1 MILIISEDIDH
12 TTNKV
17 LEWLYSNGACN
28 VLRLNTGDKVMC
40 ESVSLAN
47 GYTEIILKCETK
59 GRIKLSEINF
69 FWYRRGSLSPWI
81 DSFEFNTKLKEQ
93 QQFSQFLNWEI
104 NVIKNFILYELQ
116 KKKSLGSYFKSVVNK
131 LANLEIAKECGFEIP
146 ATLIS
151 GEIQQLKHF
160 AGIQPVI
167 TKPISEAVQIG
178 DPDAYINPLTT
189 EIDPETDFTPKDTT
203 IFPSLLQSKIE
214 KWVEIRV
221 FVMYDE
227 IYSMAIF
234 SQNNHQT
241 TTDFRDYDFNQM
253 NRMVPFCLPQKIRKQ
268 VSLFMEKSGLN
279 TGSIDMIL
287 SKTGKYVFL
296 EINPAGNIE
305 MVSDNCNYNIE
316 QRIASRIIK
325 EKRHEHGFN

>member
-1 MILIISEDIDH
+1 MILVISENIDYF
-12 TTNKV
+12 TDRAI
-17 LEWLYSNGACN
+17 EWLYSYGECD
-28 VLRLNTGDKVMC
+28 VLRLNTEDKVIC
-40 ESVSLAN
+40 ENILLN
-47 GYTEIILKCETK
+47 NEYTEVVLKCEK
-59 GRIKLSEINF
+59 GTIKLSEIDF
-69 FWYRRGSLSPWI
+69 FWFRRGSLSLWVEYI
-81 DSFEFNTKLKEQ
+81 ELNTKLKEEQ
-93 QQFSQFLNWEI
+93 QLNHFLNWEI
-104 NVIKNFILYELQ
+104 NVIKNFILHELQ

-167 TKPISEAVQIG
+167 TKPISEAVKIG
-178 DPDAYINPLTT
+178 DPDAYINPLTS
-189 EIDPETDFTPKDTT
+189 EIDPVTDFTPKDTT
-203 IFPSLLQSKIE
+203 VFPSLLQSKIE
-214 KWVEIRV
+214 KWIEIRV

-253 NRMVPFCLPQKIRKQ
+253 NRMVPFCLPQRIREQ

-287 SKTGKYVFL
+287 SKTGKYIFL